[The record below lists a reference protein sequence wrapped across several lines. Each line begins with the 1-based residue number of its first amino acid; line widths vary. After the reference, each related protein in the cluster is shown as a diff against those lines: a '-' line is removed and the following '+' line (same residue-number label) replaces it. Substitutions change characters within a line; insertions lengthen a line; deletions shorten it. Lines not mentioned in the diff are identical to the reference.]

1 MISFALSDTQRL
13 ARDTAREFARRELR
27 ARARACDEESHCP
40 VALLDQ
46 GWTLGLVPACIPEAL
61 GGGGI
66 TGGQTT
72 SALVLEELGYGCA
85 SLAALLMAPMLFVR
99 PLIDF
104 GTDEQKSTY
113 LPPFAGPRY
122 HAATLAL
129 HEPHFT
135 FDPADLRTTAER
147 NGDGYVL
154 RGEKRLVPMAD
165 RASHFLVIARGER
178 GPGLANLEAFI
189 VARDA
194 PGLRVDTGTERTI
207 GFQAMPWG
215 RLTLEGVKVPVG
227 ARLGGER
234 GIDGRRLLSTLRVG
248 GAALS
253 VGLARAVTD
262 ACVAYAK
269 ERVAF
274 GLPIAR
280 KQAIAFIVA
289 DMHTEVEAMRW
300 LVWKAASLLEQGED
314 ATRAA
319 LLAQDYAARKTMKI
333 ADEGIQVLGGH
344 GFIRDYPMEMWFR
357 NARLVTV
364 HEGPVAV

>member
-1 MISFALSDTQRL
+1 VISFELSETQRF
-13 ARDTAREFARRELR
+13 ARDAAREFARRELR
-27 ARARACDEESHCP
+27 ARARQCDEESRCP
-40 VALLDQ
+40 AALLDQ
-46 GWTLGLVPACIPEAL
+46 GWKLELVTACIPEAL

-72 SALVLEELGYGCA
+72 SAVVLEELGYGCA
-85 SLAALLMAPMLFVR
+85 SLAAMVMAPMLFVR
-99 PLIDF
+99 PMIDF
-104 GTDEQKSTY
+104 GTDEQKGRY

-122 HAATLAL
+122 HVASLAL
-129 HEPHFT
+129 HEPSFT

-147 NGDGYVL
+147 SSDGYLL
-154 RGEKRLVPMAD
+154 RGEKRLVPMSD

-178 GPGLANLEAFI
+178 GPGLANLGAFI
-189 VARDA
+189 VPRDA
-194 PGLRVDTGTERTI
+194 PGLRVDTDAEKTV

-215 RLTLEGVKVPVG
+215 RLTLAAVKVPVDG
-227 ARLGGER
+227 RLGGER
-234 GIDGRRLLSTLRVG
+234 GIDGRRLISTLRVG

-253 VGLARAVTD
+253 VGLARAVTET
-262 ACVAYAK
+262 CVAYAK
-269 ERVAF
+269 DRVAF

-280 KQAIAFIVA
+280 KQAIAFMIA

-300 LVWKAASLLEQGED
+300 LVWKAASLLEQGDD
-314 ATRAA
+314 ASRAA
-319 LLAQDYAARKTMKI
+319 VLAQDYVARKTMKI
-333 ADEGIQVLGGH
+333 ADDGIQVLGGH